1 MTKEELD
8 GLSGKQKALIRKMLE
23 PSFGMNTDIAL
34 QILTKKEIS
43 KLLAIHVQAFLDTPL
58 TDNELIDLF
67 QNYLEKND
75 DTPDHER

>member
-34 QILTKKEIS
+34 QILTKQEIS
-43 KLLAIHVQAFLDTPL
+43 KILAMHVQCFLDTPF
-58 TDNELIDLF
+58 TCNELIDLF

-75 DTPDHER
+75 DTPDHK